1 MSKANDFSGTMKG
14 AMIAAFIS
22 ACLVAAA
29 YSTIEA
35 LKPIEKGDQ
44 VQFYT
49 DPGTA
54 CEYLISPNGTLVPR
68 IDHTYMQGGCDPQ
81 EDY

>member
-1 MSKANDFSGTMKG
+1 MSKPNDFSETMKG
-14 AMIAAFIS
+14 LMIAAVIVASGMGISLFIKQ
-22 ACLVAAA
+22 
-29 YSTIEA
+29 YQE
-35 LKPIEKGDQ
+35 PIDKGDQ

-68 IDHTYMQGGCDPQ
+68 IDHDYMQGGCDPQ

>member
-1 MSKANDFSGTMKG
+1 MKNILS
-14 AMIAAFIS
+14 MIFASVFGISIAGGFIS
-22 ACLVAAA
+22 FLNFAPQWFP
-29 YSTIEA
+29 
-35 LKPIEKGDQ
+35 KDKGDQ

-68 IDHTYMQGGCDPQ
+68 IGHDYMQGGCDPQ

>member
-1 MSKANDFSGTMKG
+1 MRISIDLG
-14 AMIAAFIS
+14 MIAIA
-22 ACLVAAA
+22 AVAVWFLAG
-29 YSTIEA
+29 
-35 LKPIEKGDQ
+35 KPADKGDQ

-68 IDHTYMQGGCDPQ
+68 IGHDYMQGGCDPQ

>member
-1 MSKANDFSGTMKG
+1 MKG
-14 AMIAAFIS
+14 FVIGIFLGIAMTCFGFLFTLGTKLA
-22 ACLVAAA
+22 
-29 YSTIEA
+29 TMGDD
-35 LKPIEKGDQ
+35 KGDQ

-68 IDHTYMQGGCDPQ
+68 IGDDYMQGGCDPQ

>member
-1 MSKANDFSGTMKG
+1 MRISIDLGLIS
-14 AMIAAFIS
+14 IAA
-22 ACLVAAA
+22 VAVWFLSGGPAD
-29 YSTIEA
+29 
-35 LKPIEKGDQ
+35 KGDQ

-68 IDHTYMQGGCDPQ
+68 IGHDYMQGGCDPQ

>member
-1 MSKANDFSGTMKG
+1 MKSKSIAEGMSAGIVLAFLL
-14 AMIAAFIS
+14 IAGGYLIRFGWDIADIN
-22 ACLVAAA
+22 AD
-29 YSTIEA
+29 
-35 LKPIEKGDQ
+35 KGDQ

-68 IDHTYMQGGCDPQ
+68 IGDDYMQGGCDPQ

>member
-1 MSKANDFSGTMKG
+1 MTTNQLLS
-14 AMIAAFIS
+14 AASLILLTWF
-22 ACLVAAA
+22 LFVFMHQHK
-29 YSTIEA
+29 EV
-35 LKPIEKGDQ
+35 E
-44 VQFYT
+44 FWT

-68 IDHTYMQGGCDPQ
+68 IDSAYMHGGCDPQ

>member
-1 MSKANDFSGTMKG
+1 MSKANRILVHIFLFLFGTG
-14 AMIAAFIS
+14 LVIAFGINE
-22 ACLVAAA
+22 VRN
-29 YSTIEA
+29 
-35 LKPIEKGDQ
+35 PIDKGDQ

-68 IDHTYMQGGCDPQ
+68 IGDDYMQGGCDPQ

>member
-1 MSKANDFSGTMKG
+1 VKLLTLLAMTPLFVSAATFS
-14 AMIAAFIS
+14 IWF
-22 ACLVAAA
+22 L
-29 YSTIEA
+29 EENR
-35 LKPIEKGDQ
+35 KPIDKGDQ

>member
-1 MSKANDFSGTMKG
+1 MNMKIDLGIIILCGVILWMLTREKAED
-14 AMIAAFIS
+14 
-22 ACLVAAA
+22 
-29 YSTIEA
+29 IE
-35 LKPIEKGDQ
+35 
-44 VQFYT
+44 FWT

-68 IDHTYMQGGCDPQ
+68 IDSAYMHGGCDPQ

>member
-1 MSKANDFSGTMKG
+1 MNMKIDLG
-14 AMIAAFIS
+14 IIILCGVILWMLTREKS
-22 ACLVAAA
+22 ED
-29 YSTIEA
+29 IE
-35 LKPIEKGDQ
+35 
-44 VQFYT
+44 FWT

-68 IDHTYMQGGCDPQ
+68 IDHDYMQGGCDPQ